1 MVCLPIPPLRL
12 LEKDYLDFSAGA
24 GFASFGAEFAGAA
37 AGAAPLVEGAGLAG
51 VASFTGAFSVG
62 AAGGCAGF
70 GVDAGAVAP
79 DGTTDRLPDLLD
91 RIVSASDVTM
101 KMIAAAVVALES
113 NVAAPRCPKAV

>member
-1 MVCLPIPPLRL
+1 
-12 LEKDYLDFSAGA
+12 LDFSAGA

-51 VASFTGAFSVG
+51 VASFPGALSVG
-62 AAGGCAGF
+62 AAGGSAGF
-70 GVDAGAVAP
+70 GFGAVAGAVAP